1 MIETAPQPR
10 TFKTLRVSLTNRC
23 NLGCTYC
30 VTGNQHTAAQ
40 GQATPSR
47 AKTNDLLRVIGK
59 LHKIL
64 QLRTIRLTGGEPLLF
79 FDLAYFVMALKAM
92 GLDDIRLT
100 TNGVLLKP
108 QLTSLAKAGI
118 KSINVSLDAIN
129 PLIFRELSRRRS
141 IMQILEGIE
150 EAVRIGLP
158 LKINTVVVRGIN
170 DQEIIPLLQY
180 AAGLKIQIRFLEL
193 MSMGHLYNDP
203 GSRLKPFMNG
213 QFYSQADILQTI
225 STRHTFTAQP
235 RRPSATANTWITSEG
250 QVFGII
256 ANESAP
262 FCTDCDRLRIDSEG
276 RLFGCLSSNV
286 PIQTAHEDSDV
297 LWNKKLMIAMS
308 QKQTDKF
315 SGSALSMLNIGG

>member
-1 MIETAPQPR
+1 MTETAPQLR

-23 NLGCTYC
+23 NLECTYC
-30 VTGNQHTAAQ
+30 VTGTGRTGVQNQPIT
-40 GQATPSR
+40 SR
-47 AKTNDLLRVIGK
+47 EKTESLLGAIGK
-59 LHKIL
+59 LHEIL

-79 FDLAYFVMALKAM
+79 LDLAYFVTGLKAM

-118 KSINVSLDAIN
+118 NRINVSLDAIN

-141 IMQILEGIE
+141 IMQILQGIE

-203 GSRLKPFMNG
+203 GSQPKSFMNG
-213 QFYSQADILQTI
+213 RFYSQADILRNI

-235 RRPSATANTWITSEG
+235 RRPSATANTWITREG

-276 RLFGCLSSNV
+276 RLFGCLSSNI
-286 PIQTAHEDSDV
+286 PIQTAHEDSDA

-315 SGSALSMLNIGG
+315 NGSALSMLNIGG